1 MHKRTKAT
9 SIPPEVKQA
18 VGSRDNW
25 TCIVCGSRGD
35 PIAHVVNRSQGG
47 MGVEENIVTL
57 CTTCHREMDNGMNGP
72 MLRAICEA
80 YLREKYIGWSREKV
94 IYDKWKG
101 VFEDG

>member
-9 SIPPEVKQA
+9 SIPTEVRKR
-18 VGSRDNW
+18 VEERDGQK
-25 TCIVCGSRGD
+25 CLVCGRQGQGFCHYV
-35 PIAHVVNRSQGG
+35 PRSQGG
-47 MGVEENIVTL
+47 LGIEQNLVTL
-57 CTTCHREMDNGMNGP
+57 CPDCHREMDNGMNGP

-101 VFEDG
+101 VFEDE

>member
-1 MHKRTKAT
+1 MHERTKRTAI
-9 SIPPEVKQA
+9 SPEVKKIVA
-18 VGSRDNW
+18 KRDDGR
-25 TCIVCGSRGD
+25 CIVCGSRGD

-57 CTTCHREMDNGMNGP
+57 CSSCHREMDNGMNGP

-101 VFEDG
+101 VFEDE